1 MRSWLNASGGM
12 DMGRTL
18 RWALMQERS
27 GTLGMASCI
36 GGSDTGGG
44 IELSINGAGAVT
56 WVGDVVWAGDVSG
69 ALSPLAWYSKTYALP
84 ESVES
89 S

>member
-12 DMGRTL
+12 DMGRAF
-18 RWALMQERS
+18 RWALVPERS
-27 GTLGMASCI
+27 GTLGMGSCV
-36 GGSDTGGG
+36 GGSETGGS
-44 IELSINGAGAVT
+44 IELSINGAGAAT
-56 WVGDVVWAGDVSG
+56 WVGDVVWVGDVSG
-69 ALSPLAWYSKTYALP
+69 ALSPLAWYNNTYALP